1 MNNQQILET
10 AIQKAIEHGWKDCTE
25 KPSYVKVTNYRY
37 EDDFANGLRLITY
50 MVSFPSGLGF
60 TEKASTSEI
69 IFDHDFAKALW
80 ATGQCVCGKEHYKG
94 EVIVLNPGQ
103 TPIVHGRPQDWR
115 YHLQQMVI
123 AEDPIKYLG
132 ENL

>member
-25 KPSYVKVTNYRY
+25 KPSYVKVTNYSY

-50 MVSFPSGLGF
+50 VVSFPSGLGF

-80 ATGQCVCGKEHYKG
+80 KDVDFDTTDTDLWEGDGYTSASFLG
-94 EVIVLNPGQ
+94 EAWQFHIQN
-103 TPIVHGRPQDWR
+103 
-115 YHLQQMVI
+115 MVI
-123 AEDPIKYLG
+123 ADDPIEYLG

>member
-1 MNNQQILET
+1 MSDQQILET
-10 AIQKAIEHGWKDCTE
+10 AIQKAIDGGWTVGRQIKFEKSMGWVQVGDGPEEPEVTE
-25 KPSYVKVTNYRY
+25 NGVTARMTQ
-37 EDDFANGLRLITY
+37 L
-50 MVSFPSGLGF
+50 LGE
-60 TEKASTSEI
+60 TDILYDKG
-69 IFDHDFAKALW
+69 FAKALW

-132 ENL
+132 DNL

>member
-10 AIQKAIEHGWKDCTE
+10 AIQKAIENGWKDCTE

-80 ATGQCVCGKEHYKG
+80 KDVDFDTTDTDLWEGDGYTSALFLG
-94 EVIVLNPGQ
+94 EAWQFHIQN
-103 TPIVHGRPQDWR
+103 
-115 YHLQQMVI
+115 MVI
-123 AEDPIKYLG
+123 ADDPIKYLG